1 MKSLPLATHL
11 TYWRRNEPNRHWHN
25 HLLMCDIPALCHREL
40 IEMKPYEPKP
50 KPIVFGLRLF
60 RKFPDHRVLILGRL
74 YVGYVG
80 LILTVPNLISIDLW
94 FLNWEK
100 DYKPS

>member
-1 MKSLPLATHL
+1 MK
-11 TYWRRNEPNRHWHN
+11 
-25 HLLMCDIPALCHREL
+25 
-40 IEMKPYEPKP
+40 KPYKPEP

-60 RKFPDHRVLILGRL
+60 RKVTGYRVLITGRL

-80 LILTVPNLISIDLW
+80 LILNVPGLIAIDLW

-100 DYKPS
+100 GYKPS